1 MDILRAFIQQKV
13 GAKESKEIV
22 RYLPAII
29 VLSTVTTLTYFYY
42 NAFSPVL
49 SLMASEFGFSE
60 VEQDYYLG
68 SRLNTIFFCIGC
80 PFSLIF
86 SFIADSNSRRSMFF
100 VISLACHLS
109 SFIFSCFKSYT
120 ILCIWRG
127 VSGALVTSSLPI
139 FLSILGDIFPSSQR
153 STASVVSSIVVGLGQ
168 LMGQTLSGFIGSKFG
183 WRSFFQLTSTLGLLS
198 ILCLKFVEFP
208 HNGEADGL
216 RIPRPESTDKL
227 KSESTNVMQINE

>member
-22 RYLPAII
+22 RYLPAIL

-60 VEQDYYLG
+60 AEQDYYLGISICTQSSLG

-109 SFIFSCFKSYT
+109 SFIFSCFKSYVV
-120 ILCIWRG
+120 LCIWRG

-168 LMGQTLSGFIGSKFG
+168 LMGQTLSGFVGSKFG
-183 WRSFFQLTSTLGLLS
+183 WRAFFQLTSTLGLLS
-198 ILCLKFVEFP
+198 ILCLKCTK
-208 HNGEADGL
+208 G
-216 RIPRPESTDKL
+216 K
-227 KSESTNVMQINE
+227 

>member
-1 MDILRAFIQQKV
+1 MFIQQKV
-13 GAKESKEIV
+13 GVKESKEIV

-29 VLSTVTTLTYFYY
+29 VLSIVTTLTYFYY

-60 VEQDYYLG
+60 AEQDYYLGITLRTHSLVG

-86 SFIADSNSRRSMFF
+86 SFIADSNSRRSMFY

-109 SFIFSCFKSYT
+109 AFLFSCFKSYT
-120 ILCIWRG
+120 VLCLWRG

-153 STASVVSSIVVGLGQ
+153 SMASVISSIVVGLGQ
-168 LMGQTLSGFIGSKFG
+168 LMGQTLSGFIGSRFG
-183 WRSFFQLTSTLGLLS
+183 WRTFFQLTSSLGLLS
-198 ILCLKFVEFP
+198 ILSLKCCNRVFAFMC
-208 HNGEADGL
+208 
-216 RIPRPESTDKL
+216 SC
-227 KSESTNVMQINE
+227 